1 MLKEGKMYVPKNKI
15 LRIEIIQLH
24 HDIPVARHEEKWK
37 TTVLVTRNYWWLG
50 VNKRC
55 RKICRGIQYML
66 ENEE

>member
-50 VNKRC
+50 VTKDVGRYVEGYN
-55 RKICRGIQYML
+55 IC
-66 ENEE
+66 

>member
-24 HDIPVARHEEKWK
+24 HDRPVARHEEKWK

-50 VNKRC
+50 VTKDVGR
-55 RKICRGIQYML
+55 
-66 ENEE
+66 